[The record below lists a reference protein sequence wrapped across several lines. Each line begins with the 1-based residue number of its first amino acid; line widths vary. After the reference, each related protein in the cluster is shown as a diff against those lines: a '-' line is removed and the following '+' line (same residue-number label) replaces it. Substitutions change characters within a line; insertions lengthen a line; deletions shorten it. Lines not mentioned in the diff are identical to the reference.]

1 MEDAPALTQAL
12 ARAQMARRDAAA
24 REKNARKRKALGTRR
39 REHDVLVATKPLF
52 SHEVESAFETKRD
65 SFNARTLTMM
75 RKGKTS

>member
-1 MEDAPALTQAL
+1 MGLVSGNFSVNHEF
-12 ARAQMARRDAAA
+12 AR
-24 REKNARKRKALGTRR
+24 KNARKRKALGTRR

-52 SHEVESAFETKRD
+52 SHGVESAFETKRD

>member
-1 MEDAPALTQAL
+1 MSS
-12 ARAQMARRDAAA
+12 

-52 SHEVESAFETKRD
+52 SHGVESAFETKRD

-75 RKGKTS
+75 R